1 MPAQLSNTTRRPSS
15 LVMGRSD
22 ATSEL
27 DGLRGARIDMWRS
40 SAIAVW
46 RKLDLAPNKRVDE
59 LFHVFTTLVS
69 PAGPTLC
76 TGTRPAGS
84 AYSSVSICL
93 AMNAAMPGTVKLIR
107 PCSGE

>member
-1 MPAQLSNTTRRPSS
+1 MGPSQF
-15 LVMGRSD
+15 LGCGTAY

-27 DGLRGARIDMWRS
+27 EGLRGFRIDMWQS
-40 SAIAVW
+40 SAVAIW
-46 RKLDLAPNKRVDE
+46 RKLDLAPNKRGDE
-59 LFHVFTTLVS
+59 LFHVFTALVS

-76 TGTRPAGS
+76 TGTSFAGP